1 VSGERPE
8 LRAVP
13 TEPEGHLA
21 ASIRAGLAEVAA
33 AKAEEAEAWRAWE
46 EATGRVEAAV
56 ARLAERAGG
65 EVWAFP
71 AGALVLPTDARCVAL
86 TVRGPRCRNWVYD
99 DWQDYRNGLGL
110 SLPTERLADR
120 LLRQLCHRH
129 AEHGASHRV
138 PVEGVLI
145 PWASL
150 GLTGPATEHDPAS

>member
-1 VSGERPE
+1 MSAERPE

-21 ASIRAGLAEVAA
+21 ASIRAGLAEVAT

-46 EATGRVEAAV
+46 EAGRRAEAV
-56 ARLAERAGG
+56 LERLTERVGG

-71 AGALVLPTDARCVAL
+71 DGALVLPTDASCVAL
-86 TVRGPRCRNWVYD
+86 TVRGPRCRNLVNDGWLD
-99 DWQDYRNGLGL
+99 HRNGLGL
-110 SLPTERLADR
+110 AMPPEHLADR
-120 LLRQLCHRH
+120 LVRQLCHRH

-150 GLTGPATEHDPAS
+150 GLTGPGDGARP